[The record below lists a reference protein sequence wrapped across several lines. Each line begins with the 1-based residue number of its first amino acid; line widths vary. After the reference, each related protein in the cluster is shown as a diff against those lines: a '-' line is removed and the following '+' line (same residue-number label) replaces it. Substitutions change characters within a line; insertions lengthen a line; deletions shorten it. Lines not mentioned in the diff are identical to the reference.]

1 MIIAWNGET
10 MPALSLQTEI
20 ATVARAGFT
29 GLEFFI
35 PKLNDYLAQSSV
47 EDLAQLL
54 ATHGL
59 APVAMNGI
67 ENINLRTPADFRA
80 VKEETQRIAQVC
92 GRLGCATIVVVPS
105 PQPAGIA
112 WPEVKADTVMALQ
125 ALSEVAAPHGVGL
138 GLEFLAPADCS
149 VRTLAQAEE
158 IVAAAG
164 RKNVGIVVDS
174 YHFHVGGS
182 TWESLA
188 QADVRHIL
196 LVHVNDVEDLPRHS
210 LTDACRL
217 LPGEGVLPLSRL
229 VRALRDKGYDGAY
242 SLEVMRP
249 SYRLRDPLE
258 YASDAFQRTQ
268 NVVCAA

>member
-10 MPALSLQTEI
+10 MPALPLQTQI
-20 ATVARAGFT
+20 LTVARAGFT

-35 PKLNDYLAQSSV
+35 PKLDDYLARSSL

-54 ATHGL
+54 ATNGL

-80 VKEETQRIAQVC
+80 VKEETRRIAQVA
-92 GRLGCATIVVVPS
+92 GRLGCPTIVVVPS
-105 PQPAGIA
+105 PQPAGIS

-125 ALSEVAAPHGVGL
+125 ELAEVAAPYGVNL
-138 GLEFLAPADCS
+138 GLEFLAPANCS

-158 IVAAAG
+158 IVTATA
-164 RKNVGIVVDS
+164 RKNVGIVLDS

-188 QADVRHIL
+188 EADVRHIL
-196 LVHVNDVEDLPRHS
+196 LVHVNDVEDLPVHS

-217 LPGEGVLPLSRL
+217 LPGEGVLPLARL
-229 VRALRDKGYDGAY
+229 LRSLREKGYVGAY

-249 SYRLRDPLE
+249 AYRQRDPLA
-258 YASDAFQRTQ
+258 YATDAFRCTQ
-268 NVVCAA
+268 NVLCAS